1 MQVKDED
8 ISTLIELQHNDM
20 ELLRVQKAIADLPQR
35 KTIVAARKKIKTIEE
50 KQETVGKLRAKAEE
64 KLAGISEED
73 GKLAA
78 KQEEAQKAVDSA
90 SGYRDVEAHTRE
102 MDGYAKRRATL
113 EEDLAAVDA
122 ELDKISAVEKQIS
135 TALAQLRETESAA
148 TAEFQSQGGEL
159 KKQEADLTSSHDQ
172 IAANLPADLKAR
184 YDRAAK
190 HCGGVAVALL
200 RDDACGACRA
210 PIEQGHL
217 IDLKAPCAA
226 CECPN
231 RCKAPADCATVGR
244 FKPPLCVE
252 RGGCALVPP
261 PNSKKPLWRMRALLG
276 AKGQCGQSRR
286 GQNPPERLKCAFTRA
301 RPCRPSCSWCRRSP
315 CGRGPSRRGW

>member
-90 SGYRDVEAHTRE
+90 SGYRDVEAYTRE

-217 IDLKAPCAA
+217 IDLKAHAPLG
-226 CECPN
+226 ECPN
-231 RCKAPADCATVGR
+231 CKR
-244 FKPPLCVE
+244 
-252 RGGCALVPP
+252 
-261 PNSKKPLWRMRALLG
+261 LLIV
-276 AKGQCGQSRR
+276 
-286 GQNPPERLKCAFTRA
+286 L
-301 RPCRPSCSWCRRSP
+301 PS
-315 CGRGPSRRGW
+315 

>member
-1 MQVKDED
+1 
-8 ISTLIELQHNDM
+8 
-20 ELLRVQKAIADLPQR
+20 
-35 KTIVAARKKIKTIEE
+35 
-50 KQETVGKLRAKAEE
+50 
-64 KLAGISEED
+64 
-73 GKLAA
+73 
-78 KQEEAQKAVDSA
+78 
-90 SGYRDVEAHTRE
+90 

-159 KKQEADLTSSHDQ
+159 KKQEADLAASHDQ

-217 IDLKAPCAA
+217 IDLKAHAPLG
-226 CECPN
+226 ECPN
-231 RCKAPADCATVGR
+231 CKR
-244 FKPPLCVE
+244 
-252 RGGCALVPP
+252 
-261 PNSKKPLWRMRALLG
+261 LLIV
-276 AKGQCGQSRR
+276 
-286 GQNPPERLKCAFTRA
+286 L
-301 RPCRPSCSWCRRSP
+301 PS
-315 CGRGPSRRGW
+315 

>member
-35 KTIVAARKKIKTIEE
+35 KTIVAARKKIKAIEE

-64 KLAGISEED
+64 KLADISEED

-102 MDGYAKRRATL
+102 MGGYAKRRATL

-159 KKQEADLTSSHDQ
+159 KKQEADLAASHDQ

-217 IDLKAPCAA
+217 IDLKAHAPLG
-226 CECPN
+226 ECPN
-231 RCKAPADCATVGR
+231 CKR
-244 FKPPLCVE
+244 
-252 RGGCALVPP
+252 
-261 PNSKKPLWRMRALLG
+261 LLIV
-276 AKGQCGQSRR
+276 
-286 GQNPPERLKCAFTRA
+286 L
-301 RPCRPSCSWCRRSP
+301 PS
-315 CGRGPSRRGW
+315 

>member
-35 KTIVAARKKIKTIEE
+35 KTIVAARKNIKAIEE

-90 SGYRDVEAHTRE
+90 SGYRDVEAYTRE

-159 KKQEADLTSSHDQ
+159 KKQEADLTASHDQ

-217 IDLKAPCAA
+217 IDLKAHAPLG
-226 CECPN
+226 ECPN
-231 RCKAPADCATVGR
+231 CKR
-244 FKPPLCVE
+244 
-252 RGGCALVPP
+252 
-261 PNSKKPLWRMRALLG
+261 LLIV
-276 AKGQCGQSRR
+276 
-286 GQNPPERLKCAFTRA
+286 L
-301 RPCRPSCSWCRRSP
+301 PS
-315 CGRGPSRRGW
+315 

>member
-90 SGYRDVEAHTRE
+90 SGYRDVEAYTRE

-159 KKQEADLTSSHDQ
+159 KKQEADLTASHDQ

-200 RDDACGACRA
+200 RDDACGACHA

-217 IDLKAPCAA
+217 IDLKAHAPLG
-226 CECPN
+226 ECPN
-231 RCKAPADCATVGR
+231 CKR
-244 FKPPLCVE
+244 
-252 RGGCALVPP
+252 
-261 PNSKKPLWRMRALLG
+261 LLIV
-276 AKGQCGQSRR
+276 
-286 GQNPPERLKCAFTRA
+286 L
-301 RPCRPSCSWCRRSP
+301 PS
-315 CGRGPSRRGW
+315 

>member
-35 KTIVAARKKIKTIEE
+35 KTIVAARKKIKAIEE

-64 KLAGISEED
+64 KLANISEED

-148 TAEFQSQGGEL
+148 TAQFQWRAE
-159 KKQEADLTSSHDQ
+159 
-172 IAANLPADLKAR
+172 KAR
-184 YDRAAK
+184 GRPYRIARSD
-190 HCGGVAVALL
+190 CGES
-200 RDDACGACRA
+200 ACR
-210 PIEQGHL
+210 PQGPL
-217 IDLKAPCAA
+217 RPCGKALRRSGS
-226 CECPN
+226 CP
-231 RCKAPADCATVGR
+231 
-244 FKPPLCVE
+244 
-252 RGGCALVPP
+252 
-261 PNSKKPLWRMRALLG
+261 S
-276 AKGQCGQSRR
+276 SRR
-286 GQNPPERLKCAFTRA
+286 CLRRLSRPDRA
-301 RPCRPSCSWCRRSP
+301 RPPDRPESACAAW
-315 CGRGPSRRGW
+315 

>member
-35 KTIVAARKKIKTIEE
+35 KTIVAARKKIKAIEE

-90 SGYRDVEAHTRE
+90 SSYRDVEAHTRE

-217 IDLKAPCAA
+217 IDLKAHAPLG
-226 CECPN
+226 ECPN
-231 RCKAPADCATVGR
+231 CKR
-244 FKPPLCVE
+244 
-252 RGGCALVPP
+252 
-261 PNSKKPLWRMRALLG
+261 LLIV
-276 AKGQCGQSRR
+276 
-286 GQNPPERLKCAFTRA
+286 L
-301 RPCRPSCSWCRRSP
+301 PS
-315 CGRGPSRRGW
+315 

>member
-90 SGYRDVEAHTRE
+90 SGYRDVEAYTRE

-159 KKQEADLTSSHDQ
+159 KKQEADLTASHDQ

-217 IDLKAPCAA
+217 VDLKAHAPLG
-226 CECPN
+226 ECPN
-231 RCKAPADCATVGR
+231 CKR
-244 FKPPLCVE
+244 
-252 RGGCALVPP
+252 
-261 PNSKKPLWRMRALLG
+261 LLIV
-276 AKGQCGQSRR
+276 
-286 GQNPPERLKCAFTRA
+286 L
-301 RPCRPSCSWCRRSP
+301 PS
-315 CGRGPSRRGW
+315 

>member
-35 KTIVAARKKIKTIEE
+35 KTIVAARKKIKAIEE

-90 SGYRDVEAHTRE
+90 SGYRDVEAHARE
-102 MDGYAKRRATL
+102 MGGYAKRRATL

-159 KKQEADLTSSHDQ
+159 KKQEADLTASHDQ

-200 RDDACGACRA
+200 RDNACGACRA

-217 IDLKAPCAA
+217 IDLKAHAPLG
-226 CECPN
+226 ECPN
-231 RCKAPADCATVGR
+231 CKR
-244 FKPPLCVE
+244 
-252 RGGCALVPP
+252 
-261 PNSKKPLWRMRALLG
+261 LLIV
-276 AKGQCGQSRR
+276 
-286 GQNPPERLKCAFTRA
+286 L
-301 RPCRPSCSWCRRSP
+301 PS
-315 CGRGPSRRGW
+315 

>member
-35 KTIVAARKKIKTIEE
+35 KTIVAARKKIKAIDE

-90 SGYRDVEAHTRE
+90 SGYRDVEAYTRE

-159 KKQEADLTSSHDQ
+159 KKQEADLTASHDQ

-217 IDLKAPCAA
+217 IDLKAHAPLG
-226 CECPN
+226 ECPN
-231 RCKAPADCATVGR
+231 CKR
-244 FKPPLCVE
+244 
-252 RGGCALVPP
+252 
-261 PNSKKPLWRMRALLG
+261 LLIV
-276 AKGQCGQSRR
+276 
-286 GQNPPERLKCAFTRA
+286 L
-301 RPCRPSCSWCRRSP
+301 PS
-315 CGRGPSRRGW
+315 

>member
-90 SGYRDVEAHTRE
+90 SGYRDVEAYTRE

-159 KKQEADLTSSHDQ
+159 KKQEADLTASHDQ

-217 IDLKAPCAA
+217 IDLKAHAPLG
-226 CECPN
+226 ECPN
-231 RCKAPADCATVGR
+231 CKR
-244 FKPPLCVE
+244 
-252 RGGCALVPP
+252 
-261 PNSKKPLWRMRALLG
+261 LLIV
-276 AKGQCGQSRR
+276 
-286 GQNPPERLKCAFTRA
+286 L
-301 RPCRPSCSWCRRSP
+301 PS
-315 CGRGPSRRGW
+315 

>member
-35 KTIVAARKKIKTIEE
+35 KTIVAARKKIKAIEE

-73 GKLAA
+73 SKL
-78 KQEEAQKAVDSA
+78 
-90 SGYRDVEAHTRE
+90 
-102 MDGYAKRRATL
+102 
-113 EEDLAAVDA
+113 
-122 ELDKISAVEKQIS
+122 
-135 TALAQLRETESAA
+135 
-148 TAEFQSQGGEL
+148 AEFQSQGGEL
-159 KKQEADLTSSHDQ
+159 KKQEADLAASHDQ

-217 IDLKAPCAA
+217 IDLKAHAPLG
-226 CECPN
+226 ECPN
-231 RCKAPADCATVGR
+231 CKR
-244 FKPPLCVE
+244 
-252 RGGCALVPP
+252 
-261 PNSKKPLWRMRALLG
+261 LLIV
-276 AKGQCGQSRR
+276 
-286 GQNPPERLKCAFTRA
+286 L
-301 RPCRPSCSWCRRSP
+301 PS
-315 CGRGPSRRGW
+315 

>member
-64 KLAGISEED
+64 KLADISEED

-135 TALAQLRETESAA
+135 TALAQLRETE
-148 TAEFQSQGGEL
+148 
-159 KKQEADLTSSHDQ
+159 ADLAASHDQ

-217 IDLKAPCAA
+217 IDLKAHAPLG
-226 CECPN
+226 ECPN
-231 RCKAPADCATVGR
+231 CKR
-244 FKPPLCVE
+244 
-252 RGGCALVPP
+252 
-261 PNSKKPLWRMRALLG
+261 LLIV
-276 AKGQCGQSRR
+276 
-286 GQNPPERLKCAFTRA
+286 L
-301 RPCRPSCSWCRRSP
+301 PS
-315 CGRGPSRRGW
+315 

>member
-35 KTIVAARKKIKTIEE
+35 KTIVAARKKIKAIEE

-64 KLAGISEED
+64 KLADISEED

-78 KQEEAQKAVDSA
+78 KQEEAQKAVDST

-159 KKQEADLTSSHDQ
+159 KKQEADLTASHDQ

-217 IDLKAPCAA
+217 IDLKAHAPLG
-226 CECPN
+226 ECPN
-231 RCKAPADCATVGR
+231 CKR
-244 FKPPLCVE
+244 
-252 RGGCALVPP
+252 
-261 PNSKKPLWRMRALLG
+261 LLIV
-276 AKGQCGQSRR
+276 
-286 GQNPPERLKCAFTRA
+286 L
-301 RPCRPSCSWCRRSP
+301 PS
-315 CGRGPSRRGW
+315 

>member
-35 KTIVAARKKIKTIEE
+35 KTIVAARKKIKAIEE

-64 KLAGISEED
+64 KLADISEED

-135 TALAQLRETESAA
+135 PRHLPSFGNGVGCNGRVPVAGWR
-148 TAEFQSQGGEL
+148 AE
-159 KKQEADLTSSHDQ
+159 KQEADLAASHDQ

-200 RDDACGACRA
+200 RDNACGACRA

-217 IDLKAPCAA
+217 IDLKAHAPLG
-226 CECPN
+226 ECPN
-231 RCKAPADCATVGR
+231 CKR
-244 FKPPLCVE
+244 
-252 RGGCALVPP
+252 
-261 PNSKKPLWRMRALLG
+261 LLIV
-276 AKGQCGQSRR
+276 
-286 GQNPPERLKCAFTRA
+286 L
-301 RPCRPSCSWCRRSP
+301 PS
-315 CGRGPSRRGW
+315 

>member
-35 KTIVAARKKIKTIEE
+35 KTIVAARKKIKAIEE

-90 SGYRDVEAHTRE
+90 SGYRDVEAQTRK

-217 IDLKAPCAA
+217 IDLKAHAPLG
-226 CECPN
+226 ECPN
-231 RCKAPADCATVGR
+231 CKR
-244 FKPPLCVE
+244 
-252 RGGCALVPP
+252 
-261 PNSKKPLWRMRALLG
+261 LLIV
-276 AKGQCGQSRR
+276 
-286 GQNPPERLKCAFTRA
+286 L
-301 RPCRPSCSWCRRSP
+301 PS
-315 CGRGPSRRGW
+315 

>member
-90 SGYRDVEAHTRE
+90 SGYRDVEAYTRE

-159 KKQEADLTSSHDQ
+159 KKQEADLTASHDQ
-172 IAANLPADLKAR
+172 SAANLPADLKAR

-217 IDLKAPCAA
+217 IDLKAHAPLG
-226 CECPN
+226 ECPN
-231 RCKAPADCATVGR
+231 CKR
-244 FKPPLCVE
+244 
-252 RGGCALVPP
+252 
-261 PNSKKPLWRMRALLG
+261 LLIV
-276 AKGQCGQSRR
+276 
-286 GQNPPERLKCAFTRA
+286 L
-301 RPCRPSCSWCRRSP
+301 PS
-315 CGRGPSRRGW
+315 

>member
-90 SGYRDVEAHTRE
+90 SGYRDAEAYTRE

-159 KKQEADLTSSHDQ
+159 KKQEADLTASHDQ

-217 IDLKAPCAA
+217 IDLKAHAPLG
-226 CECPN
+226 ECPN
-231 RCKAPADCATVGR
+231 CKR
-244 FKPPLCVE
+244 
-252 RGGCALVPP
+252 
-261 PNSKKPLWRMRALLG
+261 LLIV
-276 AKGQCGQSRR
+276 
-286 GQNPPERLKCAFTRA
+286 L
-301 RPCRPSCSWCRRSP
+301 PS
-315 CGRGPSRRGW
+315 

>member
-50 KQETVGKLRAKAEE
+50 KQETAGKLRAKAEE

-90 SGYRDVEAHTRE
+90 SGYRDVEAYTRE

-159 KKQEADLTSSHDQ
+159 KKQEADLTASHDQ

-217 IDLKAPCAA
+217 IDLKAHAPLG
-226 CECPN
+226 ECPN
-231 RCKAPADCATVGR
+231 CKR
-244 FKPPLCVE
+244 
-252 RGGCALVPP
+252 
-261 PNSKKPLWRMRALLG
+261 LLIV
-276 AKGQCGQSRR
+276 
-286 GQNPPERLKCAFTRA
+286 L
-301 RPCRPSCSWCRRSP
+301 PS
-315 CGRGPSRRGW
+315 

>member
-35 KTIVAARKKIKTIEE
+35 KTIVAARKKIKAIEE

-90 SGYRDVEAHTRE
+90 SGYRDVEAHARE
-102 MDGYAKRRATL
+102 MGGYAKRRATL

-159 KKQEADLTSSHDQ
+159 KKQEADLTASHDR

-217 IDLKAPCAA
+217 IDLKAHAPLG
-226 CECPN
+226 ECPN
-231 RCKAPADCATVGR
+231 CKR
-244 FKPPLCVE
+244 
-252 RGGCALVPP
+252 
-261 PNSKKPLWRMRALLG
+261 LLIV
-276 AKGQCGQSRR
+276 
-286 GQNPPERLKCAFTRA
+286 L
-301 RPCRPSCSWCRRSP
+301 PS
-315 CGRGPSRRGW
+315 

>member
-64 KLAGISEED
+64 KLADISEED

-90 SGYRDVEAHTRE
+90 SDYRDVEAHTRE

-159 KKQEADLTSSHDQ
+159 KKQEADLAASHDQ

-217 IDLKAPCAA
+217 IDLKAHAPLG
-226 CECPN
+226 ECPN
-231 RCKAPADCATVGR
+231 CKR
-244 FKPPLCVE
+244 
-252 RGGCALVPP
+252 
-261 PNSKKPLWRMRALLG
+261 LLIV
-276 AKGQCGQSRR
+276 
-286 GQNPPERLKCAFTRA
+286 L
-301 RPCRPSCSWCRRSP
+301 PS
-315 CGRGPSRRGW
+315 

>member
-90 SGYRDVEAHTRE
+90 SSYRDVEAHTRE

-159 KKQEADLTSSHDQ
+159 KKQEADLTASHDQ

-217 IDLKAPCAA
+217 IDLKAHAPLG
-226 CECPN
+226 ECPN
-231 RCKAPADCATVGR
+231 CKR
-244 FKPPLCVE
+244 
-252 RGGCALVPP
+252 
-261 PNSKKPLWRMRALLG
+261 LLIV
-276 AKGQCGQSRR
+276 
-286 GQNPPERLKCAFTRA
+286 L
-301 RPCRPSCSWCRRSP
+301 PS
-315 CGRGPSRRGW
+315 

>member
-35 KTIVAARKKIKTIEE
+35 KTIVAARKKIKTNEE

-90 SGYRDVEAHTRE
+90 SGYRDVEAYTRE

-159 KKQEADLTSSHDQ
+159 KKQEADLTASHDQ

-217 IDLKAPCAA
+217 IDLKAHAPLG
-226 CECPN
+226 ECPN
-231 RCKAPADCATVGR
+231 CKR
-244 FKPPLCVE
+244 
-252 RGGCALVPP
+252 
-261 PNSKKPLWRMRALLG
+261 LLIV
-276 AKGQCGQSRR
+276 
-286 GQNPPERLKCAFTRA
+286 L
-301 RPCRPSCSWCRRSP
+301 PS
-315 CGRGPSRRGW
+315 

>member
-159 KKQEADLTSSHDQ
+159 KKQEADLAASHDQ
-172 IAANLPADLKAR
+172 IAANLPADLNAR

-200 RDDACGACRA
+200 RDNACGACRA

-217 IDLKAPCAA
+217 IDLKAHAPLG
-226 CECPN
+226 ECPN
-231 RCKAPADCATVGR
+231 CKR
-244 FKPPLCVE
+244 
-252 RGGCALVPP
+252 
-261 PNSKKPLWRMRALLG
+261 LLIV
-276 AKGQCGQSRR
+276 
-286 GQNPPERLKCAFTRA
+286 L
-301 RPCRPSCSWCRRSP
+301 PS
-315 CGRGPSRRGW
+315 

>member
-90 SGYRDVEAHTRE
+90 SGYRDVEAYTRE

-159 KKQEADLTSSHDQ
+159 KKQEADLAGSHDQ

-217 IDLKAPCAA
+217 IDLKAHAPLG
-226 CECPN
+226 ECPN
-231 RCKAPADCATVGR
+231 CKR
-244 FKPPLCVE
+244 
-252 RGGCALVPP
+252 
-261 PNSKKPLWRMRALLG
+261 LLIV
-276 AKGQCGQSRR
+276 
-286 GQNPPERLKCAFTRA
+286 L
-301 RPCRPSCSWCRRSP
+301 PS
-315 CGRGPSRRGW
+315 

>member
-1 MQVKDED
+1 M
-8 ISTLIELQHNDM
+8 
-20 ELLRVQKAIADLPQR
+20 
-35 KTIVAARKKIKTIEE
+35 
-50 KQETVGKLRAKAEE
+50 GKLRAKAEE

-122 ELDKISAVEKQIS
+122 ELEKISAVEKQIS

-159 KKQEADLTSSHDQ
+159 KKQEADLTASHDQ

-217 IDLKAPCAA
+217 IDLKAHAPLG
-226 CECPN
+226 ECPN
-231 RCKAPADCATVGR
+231 CKR
-244 FKPPLCVE
+244 
-252 RGGCALVPP
+252 
-261 PNSKKPLWRMRALLG
+261 LLIV
-276 AKGQCGQSRR
+276 
-286 GQNPPERLKCAFTRA
+286 L
-301 RPCRPSCSWCRRSP
+301 PS
-315 CGRGPSRRGW
+315 

>member
-50 KQETVGKLRAKAEE
+50 KQE

-90 SGYRDVEAHTRE
+90 SGYRDVEAYTRE

-159 KKQEADLTSSHDQ
+159 KKQEADLTASHDQ

-217 IDLKAPCAA
+217 IDLKAHAPLG
-226 CECPN
+226 ECPN
-231 RCKAPADCATVGR
+231 CKR
-244 FKPPLCVE
+244 
-252 RGGCALVPP
+252 
-261 PNSKKPLWRMRALLG
+261 LLIV
-276 AKGQCGQSRR
+276 
-286 GQNPPERLKCAFTRA
+286 L
-301 RPCRPSCSWCRRSP
+301 PS
-315 CGRGPSRRGW
+315 

>member
-35 KTIVAARKKIKTIEE
+35 KTIVAARKKIKAIDE

-159 KKQEADLTSSHDQ
+159 KKQEADLAASHDQ

-184 YDRAAK
+184 
-190 HCGGVAVALL
+190 
-200 RDDACGACRA
+200 
-210 PIEQGHL
+210 
-217 IDLKAPCAA
+217 
-226 CECPN
+226 
-231 RCKAPADCATVGR
+231 
-244 FKPPLCVE
+244 
-252 RGGCALVPP
+252 
-261 PNSKKPLWRMRALLG
+261 
-276 AKGQCGQSRR
+276 
-286 GQNPPERLKCAFTRA
+286 
-301 RPCRPSCSWCRRSP
+301 
-315 CGRGPSRRGW
+315 